1 MIKRRTQARRLGSR
15 PASDTYYLVTV
26 GVSLIFNSSAL
37 SHLLSADNN
46 NNFNFTGPLFDLNE
60 RKGPGT

>member
-15 PASDTYYLVTV
+15 PASYTYYLVTV
-26 GVSLIFNSSAL
+26 GVSLIFYSSAL
-37 SHLLSADNN
+37 SHLLSDDN

>member
-26 GVSLIFNSSAL
+26 GVSLIFYSSAL
-37 SHLLSADNN
+37 SRLLSADN